1 MPDQFSA
8 HPPTRDMLLASLQR
22 IAFLRGLDP
31 VTLSELADSV
41 IWRVYTPGAMIFLEG
56 EAAFALYY
64 VYVGW
69 LKVIKS
75 SVEGREQIL
84 RFAGPGEI
92 LNELGVFSQRPT
104 PATAIALEPVGLWL
118 LPREALQRL
127 LTTHP
132 VVALGAIEN
141 LTERIFYLLSLIT
154 DFSLHTVE
162 TRLARL
168 LLEQAENDVMPRP
181 PWATQTELA
190 ARLGTVP
197 DVLSRL
203 LRKLVETNVIEL
215 NRAHIRILDRQA
227 LAALAQLEE

>member
-1 MPDQFSA
+1 MEDQFSA
-8 HPPTRDMLLASLQR
+8 HPPKRETLLTSLQT
-22 IAFLRGLDP
+22 IIFLRGLEP
-31 VTLSELADSV
+31 AALAELADSA
-41 IWRVYTPGAMIFLEG
+41 IWRVYAPGALIFLEG

-64 VYVGW
+64 VYAGW

-92 LNELGVFSQRPT
+92 LNELGVFSNRPT

-118 LPREALQRL
+118 IPREALRRL

-132 VVALGAIEN
+132 AVVLGVVEN

-168 LLEQAENDVMPRP
+168 LLEQAENDVMPRR

-215 NRAHIRILDRQA
+215 NRAHIRILDRQT
-227 LAALAQLEE
+227 LAALAQLEK